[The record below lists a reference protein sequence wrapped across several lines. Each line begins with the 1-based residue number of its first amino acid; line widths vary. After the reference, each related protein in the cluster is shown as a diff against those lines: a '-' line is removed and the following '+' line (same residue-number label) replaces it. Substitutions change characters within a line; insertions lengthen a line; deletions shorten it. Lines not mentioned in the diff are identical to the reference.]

1 MKTTK
6 IARQKC
12 SKYGWSTHCKAVA
25 NQVMNW
31 FQRKSIIKQY
41 RAHTQA
47 KIQVK
52 TSTKN
57 TKTRTKTAME
67 QW

>member
-1 MKTTK
+1 M
-6 IARQKC
+6 
-12 SKYGWSTHCKAVA
+12 
-25 NQVMNW
+25 
-31 FQRKSIIKQY
+31 KQY

-57 TKTRTKTAME
+57 TQTCIKQQWNNEFKKLQYQKTET
-67 QW
+67 